1 MNYLYWQEISFFLND
16 LDKERITFEKTTITP
31 ESMESTRKKMS
42 TLVENLKS
50 SLELRLDKHHS
61 SLIIFAIIAS
71 LDERMQGY
79 DYNSSK
85 VKWSP
90 LQKDF
95 YAAYT
100 AGEVFYK
107 SLDEIL
113 DDHNIPNIVYQVY
126 YAMLKRG
133 FQGKYKDSKTQI
145 AKYLDMLKDKIPVA
159 NVTAT
164 KVVTGSTV
172 TQTKKAKL
180 KKWHCY
186 SLSFSLVLITFAML
200 MLIARFQFFQ

>member
-16 LDKERITFEKTTITP
+16 LDKERMTFEKNTITP
-31 ESMESTRKKMS
+31 ESMENTRKKM
-42 TLVENLKS
+42 TALVENLKS
-50 SLELRLDKHHS
+50 SLEQRLDKHHS
-61 SLIIFAIIAS
+61 SLIIFAIVAA
-71 LDERMQGY
+71 LDEKMQGY
-79 DYNSSK
+79 DYNTSK
-85 VKWSP
+85 VRWAP

-100 AGEVFYK
+100 AGEIFYK

-145 AKYLDMLKDKIPVA
+145 TKYLDMLKDKIPVA
-159 NVTAT
+159 NVVA
-164 KVVTGSTV
+164 KKDVTNISST
-172 TQTKKAKL
+172 KAKPATL
-180 KKWHCY
+180 KKWHY
-186 SLSFSLVLITFAML
+186 YGLSFSFVLITFVML
-200 MLIARFQFFQ
+200 MFVAHFQ